1 MGVEQIGIISIAG
14 MVFTL
19 LVSFGVPLLLL
30 WLIRRKT
37 KADITSFFIGTVT
50 FIVFAL
56 ILEQIL
62 HTIVKFTTGEII
74 SGNIWLYGLYGG
86 LAAGLFEETGR
97 LVAMRF
103 FMKKNLNLPN
113 ALMYG
118 AGHGG
123 AEAILLV
130 GMTSVNNI
138 IVSFMINTGIFQKS
152 LEALDEAVRADA
164 VNQLSALWTLP
175 GYQFFMGGVERLAAI
190 VLHIALS
197 VIVYQSIK
205 NNKKVYWIMAV
216 VMHAAVDFAAVISV
230 SYLNIVTTEVVV
242 ALISAVSVAAAVI
255 ICRRNRE
262 INQA

>member
-97 LVAMRF
+97 LVAMSLCTVRVT
-103 FMKKNLNLPN
+103 
-113 ALMYG
+113 
-118 AGHGG
+118 
-123 AEAILLV
+123 AERK
-130 GMTSVNNI
+130 
-138 IVSFMINTGIFQKS
+138 QYC
-152 LEALDEAVRADA
+152 
-164 VNQLSALWTLP
+164 LS
-175 GYQFFMGGVERLAAI
+175 E
-190 VLHIALS
+190 
-197 VIVYQSIK
+197 
-205 NNKKVYWIMAV
+205 
-216 VMHAAVDFAAVISV
+216 
-230 SYLNIVTTEVVV
+230 
-242 ALISAVSVAAAVI
+242 
-255 ICRRNRE
+255 
-262 INQA
+262 